1 MDDQTAREITRLH
14 RIDLHAQLHFS
25 RGRERG
31 SMHWMAHTVRAQL
44 MAKAKLEKIIFGGT
58 YG

>member
-1 MDDQTAREITRLH
+1 
-14 RIDLHAQLHFS
+14 
-25 RGRERG
+25 
-31 SMHWMAHTVRAQL
+31 MAHTVRAQL